1 MQQCLIFQ
9 NQSRGECQEKKGQEP
24 GMQSVR
30 GQRFGPPDSKAK
42 PGAHK

>member
-30 GQRFGPPDSKAK
+30 GKRFGPQIAK
-42 PGAHK
+42 PS